1 VWSTPPWVGLPGLLV
16 SPSRGL
22 LLFSPFLGFA
32 LWGGWLV
39 WKGEAWRLL
48 RPVSAAFA
56 LLLLLSSLWFDWWG
70 GHSFGCRLIADLM
83 PLLALLLL
91 PALEKI
97 EPQPLLRRAYYGLLI
112 YSVGVQLLG
121 AFAYNNDSWDAR
133 VAYQVRIPGR
143 ADPLRVLEE
152 SEGVALIKANPGS
165 SGELVEL
172 DVDIAEH
179 RHRLWSLSDS
189 PLVYL
194 TSHFGE
200 ARRKKLERIAV
211 TTGRSP

>member
-32 LWGGWLV
+32 LWGAWLV

-56 LLLLLSSLWFDWWG
+56 LLLILSSLWFDWWG
-70 GHSFGCRLIADLM
+70 GHSFGYRLIADLM

-97 EPQPLLRRAYYGLLI
+97 DPQPSLRRAYYGLLI

-189 PLVYL
+189 PLAYF

-211 TTGRSP
+211 TTGKSP